1 MSAQPRSGFV
11 RSLASDGFYR
21 VHYREWGDADN
32 PRVLVCAHG
41 LTRNATDFDDLA
53 AALCDRYRV
62 LAIDYPGRGASDWL
76 GTKTDYHFPCY
87 IAASCAVIARSG
99 AERVDWLGTSMG
111 GLIGIQLAS
120 LPGCPIDRL
129 VINDVGPE
137 LPLAAMQR
145 IAGYIGLQFDF
156 ASLEE
161 LEAHLR
167 QAHAPFG
174 PLSDAQWHHL
184 AVNSYRQRGDGR
196 YVLGYDPDI
205 AEPFRRANLQ
215 AEPVDLWPLWDA
227 IDRPTLL
234 LRGETSDVLLA
245 ETAAQMTQRGPR
257 AELITL
263 PGIGHAP
270 ALMAEEQIAAIR
282 DWLGERGGG

>member
-1 MSAQPRSGFV
+1 MAAPARSGFV
-11 RSLASDGFYR
+11 HSLASDGFYR
-21 VHYREWGDADN
+21 IHYRQWGDADN
-32 PRVLVCAHG
+32 PRVLICAHG
-41 LTRNATDFDDLA
+41 LTRNATDFDDIA
-53 AALCDRYRV
+53 AALCERYRV

-76 GTKTDYHFPCY
+76 RTKTDYHFPCY

-111 GLIGIQLAS
+111 GLIGIQMAA
-120 LPGCPIDRL
+120 LPGSPIDRL

-145 IAGYIGLQFDF
+145 IADYIGLQFDF
-156 ASLEE
+156 ASLDE

-167 QAHAPFG
+167 LAHAPFG
-174 PLSDAQWHHL
+174 PLSDAQWRHL
-184 AVNSYRQRGDGR
+184 AVNSYRQRDDGR
-196 YVLGYDPDI
+196 YVLSYDPDI
-205 AEPFRRANLQ
+205 AEPFRQANLHS
-215 AEPVDLWPLWDA
+215 EPVNLWPLWDA
-227 IDRPTLL
+227 IRCPTLL

-245 ETAAQMTQRGPR
+245 ETAAQMTRRGPR
-257 AELITL
+257 AELLTL

-282 DWLGERGGG
+282 DWLDSRADN